1 MSEQYHKE
9 EVLHLFREIEA
20 SPEINQRTLSAK
32 LGISLGKTNYL
43 LQELIKKGLIKV
55 KNFTNNPG
63 KLRKI
68 SYILTKEG
76 FEHRVKLAQHF
87 LKRKE
92 EEYSRIKKEFDHL
105 VSNNSQNNANLNRG

>member
-1 MSEQYHKE
+1 MSEQPHKE

-20 SPEINQRTLSAK
+20 SPAINQRTLSAK

-55 KNFTNNPG
+55 KNFTDNPG

-76 FEHRVKLAQHF
+76 FDHRLKLAQHF

-92 EEYSRIKKEFDHL
+92 EEYNRIKQELDHI
-105 VSNNSQNNANLNRG
+105 VANGSQNNTNSNRG